1 MERLRRALAGMS
13 TLDKRYLFLIIAAA
27 VMLPFLTPISF
38 EAEPGEETLRFSKAL
53 DDVIRSPEPVVVELA
68 YGNQTVA
75 EMEPI
80 ALALMRKLFHE
91 KKPVIFLTLYET
103 AAAYTRRYLAQMEKE
118 YNLTYGEDYVF
129 LGFASAFTVAI
140 YKMGTS
146 IEEVFHEDDRGTPIK
161 EIPIMK
167 GVESLKDVSA
177 VIDIA
182 ANSLPRHWIIYG
194 VSPHGVSLL
203 AACTA
208 VQATDYFPFIQSG
221 QIKGL
226 ITGGRAGAELET
238 LLVREGVMK
247 RAGDA
252 TRSLGSQSLSL
263 LVILGFIIIGNIGY
277 FAGRKRGRRGQT

>member
-1 MERLRRALAGMS
+1 
-13 TLDKRYLFLIIAAA
+13 
-27 VMLPFLTPISF
+27 MLPFLTPIAF
-38 EAEPGEETLRFSKAL
+38 EAEPSEETLRFSKAL
-53 DDVIRSPEPVVVELA
+53 DDAIRSPKPVVIELA

-80 ALALMRKLFHE
+80 ALAVMHKLFHE

-103 AAAYTRRYLAQMEKE
+103 AAAYTRRYLAEMEKE
-118 YNLTYGEDYVF
+118 HDLTYGEDYVF
-129 LGFASAFTVAI
+129 LGYAAAYTVAI

-146 IEEVFHEDDRGTPIK
+146 IEEVYHEDDRSTPIG

-167 GVESLKDVSA
+167 GIKSLKDVSV

-182 ANSLPRHWIIYG
+182 ANSNPRHWINYG

-208 VQATDYFPFIQSG
+208 VQATDYFPYLQSG

-226 ITGGRAGAELET
+226 VTGGRAGAELET

-252 TRSLGSQSLSL
+252 TRNLGSQSLSL
-263 LVILGFIIIGNIGY
+263 LVILGFIIVGNIGY
-277 FAGRKRGRRGQT
+277 FAGQRRKGRGRS